1 MPSLRNNG
9 FGERR
14 GALEEQKVR
23 FPLYVQAST
32 MDMIEENYKKDG
44 CKSKTEFIESAV
56 QFYCGYLNAND
67 YSAYLP
73 NIVISTMKGSL
84 GSMER
89 RMANLLFKVAV
100 ELAMMQNLLAANQK
114 IQRSTLDSLRGMCVR
129 EVKSLNG
136 SLKLDDAV
144 MLSDE

>member
-1 MPSLRNNG
+1 MK
-9 FGERR
+9 
-14 GALEEQKVR
+14 EQKCKI
-23 FPLYVQAST
+23 ASYIKADT
-32 MDMIEENYKKDG
+32 AALLEKHYKEQG
-44 CKSKTEFIESAV
+44 YTNRSEFVDDAI
-56 QFYCGYLNAND
+56 QFYCGYLSAND

-73 NIVISTMKGSL
+73 NIVISTMKGTL

-129 EVKSLNG
+129 EVKALNG

>member
-1 MPSLRNNG
+1 MI
-9 FGERR
+9 
-14 GALEEQKVR
+14 EQKR
-23 FPLYVQAST
+23 KIASY
-32 MDMIEENYKKDG
+32 IKEETADLLEKHYKEQG
-44 CKSKTEFIESAV
+44 YTNRSEFVDDAI

-73 NIVISTMKGSL
+73 NIVISTMKGTL

-100 ELAMMQNLLAANQK
+100 ELAMVQNLLAANQK

-129 EVKSLNG
+129 EVKALNG

-144 MLSDE
+144 MLRDD